1 MATALL
7 APASEAGRLTAAFR
21 AAQARR
27 AAAIA
32 ALVAAYYR
40 SRVDVEDPSSIDNW
54 LRIMVP
60 RILREHQIG
69 AAQAALYANTL
80 RRLEVPNAPTFSF
93 TPSTSANEE
102 QVKTSLMVVGPKAYS
117 KRSADIRRLD
127 EKQFTPADKQA
138 LLRELDKAT
147 EVKIAGAVARH
158 AQNGA
163 RRTIQDGI
171 TEDPVA
177 LGYVRVTRDQPCYFC
192 AMLASRGRV
201 YEEGAFN
208 DSDPRFT
215 GPGDAK
221 VHDHCQ
227 CHLKPVYLEND
238 DYLERSRYFRDLW
251 LEMSVGSSRDA
262 ILTFRRAYEA
272 FLRSTAA

>member
-1 MATALL
+1 VATALL
-7 APASEAGRLTAAFR
+7 APATEAGLLTAAFR

-32 ALVAAYYR
+32 ALVAVYYR
-40 SRVDVEDPSSIDNW
+40 TRVDVEDPSSIENW

-69 AAQAALYANTL
+69 ASQAALFANTL
-80 RRLEVPNAPTFSF
+80 RRLEVPDAPVFTF
-93 TPSTSANEE
+93 TAAPDANED
-102 QVKTSLMVVGPKAYS
+102 QVRTSLMVVGPKANT
-117 KRSADIRRLD
+117 KQAADIRRLS
-127 EKQFTPADKQA
+127 EKQFTPADKAA
-138 LLRELDKAT
+138 LIRDLERAT
-147 EVKIAGAVARH
+147 EVKISGAVARH

-163 RRTIQDGI
+163 RHTIQEGI
-171 TEDPVA
+171 REDPVA

-201 YEEGAFN
+201 YEEGAFD

-227 CHLKPVYLEND
+227 CHLKPIYSDDD
-238 DYLERSRYFRDLW
+238 DYLKRSEYFRDLW
-251 LEMSVGSSRDA
+251 LEMSTGSSRDA

-272 FLRSTAA
+272 FIRSTAS

>member
-7 APASEAGRLTAAFR
+7 APATEAGLLTAAFR

-32 ALVAAYYR
+32 ALVAVYYR
-40 SRVDVEDPSSIDNW
+40 TRVDVQDPESIEAW

-69 AAQAALYANTL
+69 ANQAALFANTL
-80 RRLEVPNAPTFSF
+80 RRLEVPGAPAFTF
-93 TPSTSANEE
+93 TPSSAANEE
-102 QVKTSLMVVGPKAYS
+102 QVRTSLMVVGPKSYTS
-117 KRSADIRRLD
+117 RVADIRRLD
-127 EKQFTPADKQA
+127 EKQFTATDKQA
-138 LLRELDKAT
+138 LIRDLERAT
-147 EVKIAGAVARH
+147 EVQISGAVARH

-171 TEDPVA
+171 REDPVA

-201 YEEGAFN
+201 YEEGAFD

-227 CHLKPVYLEND
+227 CHLKPVYLETD
-238 DYLERSRYFRDLW
+238 DYLERSKFFRDLW
-251 LEMSVGSSRDA
+251 LEMSTGSSRDA

-272 FLRSTAA
+272 YIRSISA